1 MLGKRK
7 QDPKTC
13 VSQFKCHGN
22 AEKDESSVI
31 LRSLERPRGI
41 VGLGAGPGRG
51 DEI

>member
-7 QDPKTC
+7 NDQKTC
-13 VSQFKCHGN
+13 VSQFKSHGN

-31 LRSLERPRGI
+31 LRTLERPRGI
-41 VGLGAGPGRG
+41 VGLGAGPGRE